1 MDKELLRKFVRYE
14 LELDEQTKKV
24 IDEFT
29 DSECDEV
36 VYLVTLDD
44 LMAVIEKIE
53 ATKEPYDQFFRNW
66 QEPISRRTMFKALG
80 VAEAAGAL
88 VKGQKIFGLP
98 RNEEDI
104 FAQISK
110 VLPKFYPKELYAEV
124 QRPAYEVVNTP
135 YLKDLKN
142 YFDENKNKPI
152 PEWEYPDNIK
162 LEFIR
167 EMENYFETN
176 IPCSDDE
183 IELFKRY
190 IQEMADKGNI
200 DAKRTLAANY
210 YGGSKAFPCDW
221 NKARELYEALFEET
235 GDPYCANYLGFI
247 YYYGRC
253 TNGVPEEEKALRAF
267 SYGCAAGIEESAYK
281 LSDLIRNGIGI
292 KQSTDVAFN
301 LIRNRYADAR
311 KAFEAD
317 IYTNKMADLALRMA
331 SFADEVNANDDI
343 DAYMTP
349 YDVYGYY
356 LEAKLAIEKRMN
368 KISYYGDELIQE
380 RVQEGLDRLK
390 KELEFNKEASV
401 VHHEPTILDSF
412 LDDAKI
418 LGITFDK
425 LKDGEYRLAIRKVAK
440 EELTRKLG
448 SFLVTLPEHDYCKL
462 LKIVTIYME
471 NAEVTI
477 EPEYGKEYLISD
489 VESVFEDYSYRFMS
503 GYEPV
508 AEFICEEWAYRIA
521 EE

>member
-349 YDVYGYY
+349 YDVYGY
-356 LEAKLAIEKRMN
+356 
-368 KISYYGDELIQE
+368 
-380 RVQEGLDRLK
+380 
-390 KELEFNKEASV
+390 
-401 VHHEPTILDSF
+401 
-412 LDDAKI
+412 
-418 LGITFDK
+418 
-425 LKDGEYRLAIRKVAK
+425 
-440 EELTRKLG
+440 
-448 SFLVTLPEHDYCKL
+448 
-462 LKIVTIYME
+462 
-471 NAEVTI
+471 
-477 EPEYGKEYLISD
+477 
-489 VESVFEDYSYRFMS
+489 
-503 GYEPV
+503 
-508 AEFICEEWAYRIA
+508 
-521 EE
+521 